1 MSLKSIIRDVFKL
14 SYLFPLRIIV
24 QKIPFK
30 WTFLLARWGGSVAY
44 LVLRRKRKAFERE
57 LYCIAPISN
66 AIDMAFE
73 IKNTFIN
80 TLQNELEL
88 LLYPTLNKGNIDSII
103 VYNGMEHLDRAIK
116 AGNGTMLVFAHF
128 GANQMI
134 MPAIGYRDYK
144 MCQMSAPSTI
154 WEEKLP
160 NRKFSRIEK
169 LGLRIRW
176 EYEQSLPVTHINIF
190 GSMKEAFL
198 CLKRNDILGIAL
210 DGGGG
215 KKKVSVDFLGKKALF
230 AVGAMEIAMRSGC
243 AVLPTFMIRG
253 KDGRHTM
260 IIESPLEIYTK
271 EQCEDAVEKNTLAFV
286 KKLEKYV
293 LRHPSH
299 YLNFLAL
306 RRFMEAQGDA
316 PFLVS
321 NTNNRMVNS

>member
-1 MSLKSIIRDVFKL
+1 MILKSIIRYLFKW
-14 SYLFPLRIIV
+14 SYLFPFRIAV
-24 QKIPFK
+24 QNIPFR

-57 LYCIAPISN
+57 LCGIAPILN
-66 AIDMAFE
+66 ADSMASE
-73 IKNTFIN
+73 VKDAFIN
-80 TLQNELEL
+80 TVQNELEVF
-88 LLYPTLNKGNIDSII
+88 LYPTLNKGNIGSII
-103 VYNGMEHLDRAIK
+103 EYNGMEHLDKAIK

-160 NRKFSRIEK
+160 NRKFSRIDK
-169 LGLRIRW
+169 LGLKMRW

-198 CLKRNDILGIAL
+198 CLKRNEVLGIAL

-243 AVLPTFMIRG
+243 TVLPTFMIRG
-253 KDGRHTM
+253 KDGRHSM
-260 IIESPLEIYTK
+260 FIEPPLEIYSK
-271 EQCEDAVEKNTLAFV
+271 EQCDDAVEKNTLAFV
-286 KKLEKYV
+286 SKLERYV
-293 LRHPSH
+293 LSHPSH

-306 RRFMEAQGDA
+306 RTFMETQGDM
-316 PFLVS
+316 PFFVYE
-321 NTNNRMVNS
+321 NDKAR